1 MDTYSEKRKVGRP
14 KNVPLKRANI
24 LIRDLDKSTNDLIDQ
39 VCKMTGEKTA
49 AKAVMVGLQQL
60 VELQAKHDKQGEKLE
75 DLQDKVS
82 DVLNADE
89 SLADFEQ
96 EREAKQNE
104 AKVKRDLLKSVF
116 ESDHEKDVKQ
126 RSWRY

>member
-1 MDTYSEKRKVGRP
+1 MDTYQSEKRKVGRP
-14 KNVPLKRANI
+14 KKVPLKRANI
-24 LIRDLDKSTNDLIDQ
+24 LIRDLDKRTNDLIDQ
-39 VCKMTGEKTA
+39 VCQMTGEKTA

-96 EREAKQNE
+96 EREAKENE
-104 AKVKRDLLKSVF
+104 AKEKRGLLKDVF
-116 ESDHEKDVKQ
+116 EDHAMDVKQ

>member
-1 MDTYSEKRKVGRP
+1 METEKRKVGRP
-14 KNVPLKRANI
+14 KKVPLKRANI
-24 LIRDLDKSTNDLIDQ
+24 LIRDLDKRTNDLIDQ

-49 AKAVMVGLQQL
+49 AKAVMVRLQQL
-60 VELQAKHDKQGEKLE
+60 VELQEKHERQGAKLE

-82 DVLNADE
+82 DILNADE
-89 SLADFEQ
+89 SMADFEQ
-96 EREAKQNE
+96 EREAKQTE

-126 RSWRY
+126 RKWQY